1 MESKNYAEVLIGGH
15 VYTLGGAEEE
25 GYIQRVASYINEKMS
40 QLKKQPGFTR
50 QSADYQAVMVQ
61 LNLADDFFKAKEEA
75 DRLEQNAREL
85 EKETYSLKHELI
97 STQMKLEQLQ
107 HEAAD
112 LKKQAESYKADAEQF
127 RALQAAKNT
136 AQGAGHGAHNNHR

>member
-25 GYIQRVASYINEKMS
+25 GYLQRVASYINEKMS

-50 QSADYQAVMVQ
+50 QSADYQSVMVQ

-75 DRLEQNAREL
+75 DRLEQ
-85 EKETYSLKHELI
+85 
-97 STQMKLEQLQ
+97 LQ
-107 HEAAD
+107 HEVAE

>member
-25 GYIQRVASYINEKMS
+25 GYLQRVASYINEKMS

-61 LNLADDFFKAKEEA
+61 L
-75 DRLEQNAREL
+75 
-85 EKETYSLKHELI
+85 
-97 STQMKLEQLQ
+97 KLEQLQ
-107 HEAAD
+107 HEVAD

>member
-25 GYIQRVASYINEKMS
+25 GYLQRVASYINEKMS

-61 LNLADDFFKAKEEA
+61 LNLADDFFNFIHA
-75 DRLEQNAREL
+75 
-85 EKETYSLKHELI
+85 H
-97 STQMKLEQLQ
+97 
-107 HEAAD
+107 
-112 LKKQAESYKADAEQF
+112 
-127 RALQAAKNT
+127 QAAAFGSASRFLRHT
-136 AQGAGHGAHNNHR
+136 VQAAQIAFIGNRYS